1 MDVLVKTVEWR
12 DLTSPKTGNWPVDR
26 LVIDMPTEF
35 INFYSVKIEALTT
48 PVAYVKFKL
57 QVIKL

>member
-1 MDVLVKTVEWR
+1 MFEKMVEWR
-12 DLTSPKTGNWPVDR
+12 DSNLPNRKLPVDI

-48 PVAYVKFKL
+48 PVVYVKFKL